1 MTQNTTR
8 KAAEP
13 AVTALSG
20 APDASLP
27 SPTERRRLREAK
39 SMTEKQV
46 ATAVG
51 VTRSTIRSWETGR
64 TTPRGRKGQ
73 TYAKLLAGIEAEIR
87 QREAQARKAEREA
100 VKAAQARSAAR
111 LHSTHGSP
119 AFPTGPPPRDD
130 GDGQER
136 TATATVARELDPAP
150 ASRAG
155 AGPAAGPPAAA
166 PSADADAHAHA
177 DAEADATAGPG
188 HVAGAG
194 TGAAEAGIEAES
206 RPAPLPVPD
215 TPDQAFDA
223 LYTHSAPSLARQAF
237 LLTGRRALS
246 KESVEQAFHLAWQRW
261 PEVAVDR
268 DPAGWVRVAAY
279 EYAMS
284 PWHKMRRVGRRPDR
298 AGPGDGGPGAR
309 ALHEALLALP
319 PAYRR
324 TLLLYDGLGLNL
336 PETAAETEASTPA
349 TVNRLTYARD
359 AVTARLP
366 ELADPEVLHE
376 RLGTLARTVTPPK
389 LAPPLAV
396 RSRSERRIRLWT
408 RAAIAFTALILGATS
423 FTLATAPTHY
433 EPRLA
438 PAEPVG
444 GVPGASGPQRLS
456 PQDLKLRDRLR
467 AEPMN
472 GPYRLVPR
480 PV

>member
-13 AVTALSG
+13 AATAIPG

-64 TTPRGRKGQ
+64 TTPRGRKGE
-73 TYAKLLAGIEAEIR
+73 TYAKLLAGIEAEL
-87 QREAQARKAEREA
+87 RERAAQARKAEREA

-111 LHSTHGSP
+111 LHSTHGSQ
-119 AFPTGPPPRDD
+119 AGSPPPD
-130 GDGQER
+130 GPETR
-136 TATATVARELDPAP
+136 TDTE
-150 ASRAG
+150 
-155 AGPAAGPPAAA
+155 AGPPVPAPVLVSATPDTGTETEAETGAAAA
-166 PSADADAHAHA
+166 PQPDAGRAAAHGSGTRPE
-177 DAEADATAGPG
+177 AEAEPEATPD
-188 HVAGAG
+188 
-194 TGAAEAGIEAES
+194 T
-206 RPAPLPVPD
+206 PATPLPVPT
-215 TPDQAFDA
+215 TPDQAFDV
-223 LYTHSAPSLARQAF
+223 LYTHSAPSLARQTF

-284 PWHKMRRVGRRPDR
+284 PWHKMRRAHRRPDR
-298 AGPGDGGPGAR
+298 AGPGEGQGPGAK

-319 PAYRR
+319 PSYRR

-349 TVNRLTYARD
+349 TVNRLTHARD
-359 AVTARLP
+359 AVAARLP
-366 ELADPEVLHE
+366 ELADPDVLHE
-376 RLGTLARTVTPPK
+376 RLGALARTVTPPK
-389 LAPPLAV
+389 LAPPLTV

-438 PAEPVG
+438 AGQPVG
-444 GVPGASGPQRLS
+444 GVPVAAGPQRLS

-467 AEPMN
+467 AEPMK

>member
-8 KAAEP
+8 SAAEP
-13 AVTALSG
+13 AATAIPG
-20 APDASLP
+20 TPDASLP

-39 SMTEKQV
+39 SLTEKQV

-64 TTPRGRKGQ
+64 TAPRGRKGE
-73 TYAKLLAGIEAEIR
+73 TYAKLLAGIE
-87 QREAQARKAEREA
+87 RELREKAAQARRAEREV

-111 LHSTHGSP
+111 LHSTHGSRP
-119 AFPTGPPPRDD
+119 D
-130 GDGQER
+130 
-136 TATATVARELDPAP
+136 DPAP
-150 ASRAG
+150 DGTGAG
-155 AGPAAGPPAAA
+155 AVCPEAKERSPAPAPVPATA
-166 PSADADAHAHA
+166 RPATGTETATE
-177 DAEADATAGPG
+177 AEAVA
-188 HVAGAG
+188 VAGADREADCAS
-194 TGAAEAGIEAES
+194 AAEEGPGTDVTA
-206 RPAPLPVPD
+206 APVPVPD

-284 PWHKMRRVGRRPDR
+284 PWHKMRRAHRRPDR
-298 AGPGDGGPGAR
+298 AGPGERQGPGAK

-319 PAYRR
+319 PSYRR

-349 TVNRLTYARD
+349 TVNRLTHARD
-359 AVTARLP
+359 AVAARLP
-366 ELADPEVLHE
+366 ELADPAVLHE
-376 RLGTLARTVTPPK
+376 RLDALARTVTPPK
-389 LAPPLAV
+389 LAPPLTV

-444 GVPGASGPQRLS
+444 GVPVAAGPQRLS
-456 PQDLKLRDRLR
+456 AQDLKLRDRLR
-467 AEPMN
+467 AAPMN
-472 GPYRLVPR
+472 GPYRLLPR